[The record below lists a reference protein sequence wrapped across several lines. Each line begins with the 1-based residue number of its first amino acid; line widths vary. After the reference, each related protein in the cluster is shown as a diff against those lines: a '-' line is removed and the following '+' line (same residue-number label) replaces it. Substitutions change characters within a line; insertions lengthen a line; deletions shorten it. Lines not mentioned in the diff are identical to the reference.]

1 MVHILHVSAE
11 CYPVAKAGG
20 LGDVAGA
27 LPKYINKE
35 GHHAKMVMPMYR
47 TRFLNTHEWE
57 VVHKAHT
64 NLADYHFEYTIIR
77 EKNNVLG
84 YELYLVDI
92 FGLLDREG
100 IYGYDDDAQRFTS
113 FQIAVVDW
121 ISSWNFYPDVVHVHD
136 HHTALIPFIM
146 QHCYRYQH
154 LAGIATV
161 LTIHNA
167 QYQGWMGWDSATFL
181 PPYDPWKKG
190 LLEWEGKINP
200 LACGIKCAGK
210 VTTVSWSYL
219 EQLKYESNGLE
230 ALFEFERG
238 KCSGIL
244 NGIDTEVWDP
254 ARDHFLKYDYNAAS
268 VKEGKEKCKKELCE
282 IFGLTLHKPLFVFIG
297 RLVGDK
303 AADLLPSVIG
313 DSFYQLGRK
322 MNFLVL
328 GSGDPA
334 VEGQL
339 NAMNAYAESDYSC
352 YIGYNEG
359 LSHLMYAGADFL
371 LMPSRVEPCG
381 LNQMYALRYGT
392 VPLVRNT
399 GGLRDTVKDI
409 GEKGGYGF
417 LFEHASVQDITHA
430 IWRALTFFEDKDGL
444 DHCRQLMMGL
454 DFSWQHSVRN
464 YLYLYHSLRDKS

>member
-1 MVHILHVSAE
+1 MHILHVSAE

-27 LPKYINKE
+27 LPKYLNKE

-47 TRFLNTHEWE
+47 TRFLHTHEWE
-57 VVHKAHT
+57 VIHKGYN
-64 NLADYHFEYTIIR
+64 NLGDYHFDYTIIR
-77 EKNNVLG
+77 ESKNVLG

-100 IYGYDDDAQRFTS
+100 IYGYDDDAQRFTA

-121 ISSWNFYPDVVHVHD
+121 IASWDHYPDIVHVHD

-154 LAGIATV
+154 LSRIQTV

-167 QYQGWMGWDSATFL
+167 QYQGWIGWEAATYL
-181 PPYDPWKKG
+181 PPYDSWKRG

-219 EQLKYESNGLE
+219 DQLKHNSNGLE
-230 ALFEFERG
+230 ALFEYEKG
-238 KCSGIL
+238 KCLGIL
-244 NGIDTEVWDP
+244 NGIDAEVWNP
-254 ARDHFLKYDYNAAS
+254 AADHYLKHDYTAVT

-282 IFGLTLHKPLFVFIG
+282 IFGLNREKPLFVFIG

-303 AADLLPSVIG
+303 AADLLPSAIG
-313 DSFYQLGRK
+313 DSFYHIGRK

-334 VEGQL
+334 IEGQL

-352 YIGYNEG
+352 YIGYNEA
-359 LSHLMYAGADFL
+359 LSHLMYAAADFL

-409 GEKGGYGF
+409 GDAGGYGF
-417 LFEHASVQDITHA
+417 LFDHASVQDITHA
-430 IWRALTFFEDKDGL
+430 IWRALRLYEDKEKL
-444 DHCRQLMMGL
+444 NECRKQMMGI
-454 DFSWQHSVRN
+454 DFSWQHCIRN
-464 YLYLYHSLRDKS
+464 YLYIYHSLSEK